1 MHGISN
7 SASELNNDLKKVI
20 NWAFQRKMSFN
31 PDPNK
36 QAQEVIF
43 SRKLKKLLLS
53 SFVFNNTNVCQ
64 CKSPKHLGTIL
75 DSKLAFKKYYKT
87 ILSKT
92 NTTIELLYKLPNLM
106 PREDLVTTYK
116 AFARAHL
123 NYGDLLFDQ
132 AFNVLFHE
140 KLETIK
146 CKASLDMTGTIRG
159 TSKDNSLSKIL
170 FRITSAPCLLKKA
183 LSFYMIFQNRS
194 AAYLLNLIP
203 ARNTHYSLRNSIN
216 IPYSNTKYIFSKILT
231 FH

>member
-36 QAQEVIF
+36 QAQEVVF

-53 SFVFNNTNVCQ
+53 SSVFNNTNVCQ
-64 CKSPKHLGTIL
+64 CKSPKHLDTIL

-106 PREDLVTTYK
+106 PREDLITTYK
-116 AFARAHL
+116 AFARAYL

-132 AFNVLFHE
+132 AFNALFHE
-140 KLETIK
+140 ELETIK
-146 CKASLDMTGTIRG
+146 CKASLDITGTIRG

-170 FRITSAPCLLKKA
+170 FRITSAPCLLKKP

-203 ARNTHYSLRNSIN
+203 ARNTH
-216 IPYSNTKYIFSKILT
+216 
-231 FH
+231 